1 MDDKGRN
8 LLKCGNRANPS
19 NDKVNEPEDKEVR
32 STEIGERAVF
42 QPKFLPG
49 RQNPV
54 LDIDFHRHPPQE
66 SKRNQGQMGLIYHVG
81 VL

>member
-1 MDDKGRN
+1 MDDKGLN
-8 LLKCGNRANPS
+8 LRERGNLADPS

-32 STEIGERAVF
+32 GVEIGERAVF

-49 RQNPV
+49 WQNPV
-54 LDIDFHRHPPQE
+54 LDIDFHRHPPQK
-66 SKRNQGQMGLIYHVG
+66 SKRNQGQMGLVDHVG